1 MWRRCCEPA
10 VSEWWSY
17 RLEDFLMFSPRV
29 YARLFEPVNAAW
41 WPLAALLLAAAGL
54 CLLIGRRRPGQRLA
68 ALGAVL
74 GLAWVA
80 SGLLFVRD
88 LYQPINWAVGWLWP
102 PLLALGALLPLL
114 GWWLRDGPAA
124 AALPRR
130 VALALA
136 LWALGVMPLW
146 APLAGQGWAQA
157 ELPGLAPDATAIAT
171 LAWLVALPR
180 ARGAGVRVLALL
192 AWAPVLA
199 WCGFSALMLA
209 AMGDARAAVLPLAAA
224 LALGARLAAARRSG
238 G

>member
-1 MWRRCCEPA
+1 
-10 VSEWWSY
+10 
-17 RLEDFLMFSPRV
+17 MFSPRI
-29 YARLFEPVNAAW
+29 YARLFEQVNAAW

-54 CLLIGRRRPGQRLA
+54 CVLIGRRRPGHGLA

-80 SGLLFVRD
+80 SGLLFLRG
-88 LYQPINWAVGWLWP
+88 LYQPINWAVGALWP
-102 PLLALGALLPLL
+102 PLLALGVLLPLL
-114 GWWLRDGPAA
+114 GWARREGAPVAA
-124 AALPRR
+124 GPRR

-136 LWALGVMPLW
+136 AWSLCAMPLW
-146 APLAGQGWAQA
+146 PPLAGQGWAQA

-180 ARGAGVRVLALL
+180 MRGAGAWALALM